1 MSGKNIIDSCTEC
14 TSRWKNFEFLTKKEM
29 ELVNENRYEAS
40 FKPGEIMIKQNS
52 PASSALFLSSGLAK
66 IYIEGIKGRNFI
78 MSIAKPGRMI
88 MGPGVYVNS
97 RHTYTVSAITAVQAC
112 FISFDVFRHF
122 VRTNGA
128 FAESLIEDIS
138 KKSLRTHTRMV
149 NLAHKKMP
157 GRLAEALLYFADEI
171 FNKDDFEM
179 LLSRKELG
187 EMTNMAKE
195 SAVRILKEFEESG
208 IIQSTSA
215 GIKILDKEKLNLI
228 SEKG

>member
-66 IYIEGIKGRNFI
+66 VYIEGIKGRNFI

-157 GRLAEALLYFADEI
+157 WRLAEALLYFADEI

-179 LLSRKELG
+179 LLSRQELG

-208 IIQSTSA
+208 IILSTSA

>member
-1 MSGKNIIDSCTEC
+1 MPGKNLINSCTEC

-29 ELVNENRYEAS
+29 ELVNENRYEAA

-52 PASSALFLSSGLAK
+52 PASNALFLSSGLAK
-66 IYIEGIKGRNFI
+66 VYIEGIKGRNFI
-78 MSIAKPGRMI
+78 MNIVKPGRMI

-138 KKSLRTHTRMV
+138 KKSLRTHIRMV

-157 GRLAEALLYFADEI
+157 GRLAEVLLYFADEI

-179 LLSRKELG
+179 LLSRQELG

-208 IIQSTSA
+208 IIQLNSA
-215 GIKILDKEKLNLI
+215 SIKILDKAKLNLI
-228 SEKG
+228 SERG